1 MRSSDW
7 SSDVCSSDLARNAGL
22 LGRFG
27 ETIENV
33 PAQPQLLDTQLAAA
47 AVMCACAAPMI
58 LTFLEDGQHGIPTPF
73 RIAAELCP
81 LVIVARLATHVDH
94 AVDRRRA
101 AENPPARI
109 QDRAPA
115 EPGVELRLIAPIGA
129 WIADAIK
136 IADWNMNPDPVV
148 LAAGFE
154 QQHQHVGICRQ
165 AIGEYAAGAAA
176 TDDDVVEAAE
186 IFHARLSNVSRC
198 EYVRRALR

>member
-73 RIAAELCP
+73 RIAAELFP
-81 LVIVARLATHVDH
+81 LVILDRLATHVDH
-94 AVDRRRA
+94 AVDRNRA
-101 AENPPARI
+101 AENPPTPI
-109 QDRAPA
+109 PELTPPAP
-115 EPGVELRLIAPIGA
+115 GTT
-129 WIADAIK
+129 K
-136 IADWNMNPDPVV
+136 K
-148 LAAGFE
+148 
-154 QQHQHVGICRQ
+154 
-165 AIGEYAAGAAA
+165 
-176 TDDDVVEAAE
+176 
-186 IFHARLSNVSRC
+186 
-198 EYVRRALR
+198 RR